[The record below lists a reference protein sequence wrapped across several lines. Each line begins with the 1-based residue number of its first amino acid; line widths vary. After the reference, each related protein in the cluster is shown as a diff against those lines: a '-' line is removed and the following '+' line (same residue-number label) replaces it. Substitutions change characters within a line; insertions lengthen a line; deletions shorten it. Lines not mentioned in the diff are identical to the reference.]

1 MKSGK
6 SLSYNLRTLEGI
18 DNYDIV
24 GQTLQGYFSE
34 NEDFYQDVYVELF
47 PKLREEYN
55 VTVNWD
61 DDNNRDG
68 KRVDG
73 LGIKLKEEKG
83 TEESVIIFNLEGDS
97 DANVWK
103 SKCMLMSQQFEGTG
117 EHEQITGNAK
127 YVSGTVD
134 ENCVT
139 DDFKSEYEVD
149 IKIEGKNIIINA
161 KKTTPSLT
169 MPNVNVKFKWE
180 DEENKYNARPE
191 KLKLTMYGDEVSFKE
206 GEISAIDNWEY
217 EFINLYINTYLRKT
231 GPRSLNYT
239 LQIPEVPNYKFEIK
253 GDQYKGFEVIGT
265 YFEPSSKEDEENN
278 KTTGEVVENKKEEAI
293 EDSKDNTPL
302 LGTLESEKNKISI
315 TKEKGAILG
324 IFILPISI
332 FSAVIFKKKLLK

>member
-1 MKSGK
+1 
-6 SLSYNLRTLEGI
+6 
-18 DNYDIV
+18 
-24 GQTLQGYFSE
+24 
-34 NEDFYQDVYVELF
+34 
-47 PKLREEYN
+47 
-55 VTVNWD
+55 
-61 DDNNRDG
+61 
-68 KRVDG
+68 
-73 LGIKLKEEKG
+73 
-83 TEESVIIFNLEGDS
+83 
-97 DANVWK
+97 
-103 SKCMLMSQQFEGTG
+103 
-117 EHEQITGNAK
+117 
-127 YVSGTVD
+127 
-134 ENCVT
+134 
-139 DDFKSEYEVD
+139 
-149 IKIEGKNIIINA
+149 
-161 KKTTPSLT
+161 
-169 MPNVNVKFKWE
+169 
-180 DEENKYNARPE
+180 
-191 KLKLTMYGDEVSFKE
+191 MYGDEVSFKE